1 MDEQINLGINIEN
14 SDVKKLGVEFTKV
27 DEYVQNIVTHLTQ
40 VENKIVKLQN
50 VTKNITNSTTN
61 KKGTFI
67 DNNLNTIVGAGGT
80 AVSSPSTR
88 TNAYR
93 QAAQD
98 YHNLQVE
105 EIKLKKEEIN
115 TEQTINFL
123 KKEQAKVVKQ
133 DADSRR
139 LNAEA
144 KRETARFRN
153 SAEHLAYEQ
162 GLADKHSNLAG
173 WYKYKSEHPERFL
186 AGGLNANWYYQG
198 GKMLQGVGNQL
209 TGLGVGG
216 RIAGDILTTA
226 GSFLKAPAAG
236 VNAIFTNLAKGLI
249 DLSKAATQAYAEIE
263 SIKTQLGVVFSNQSQ
278 ADSMFGQISQYA
290 VKSPF
295 GVQQTSE
302 LAVLLKQSG
311 VYASDL
317 MSTLRMIGD
326 TAGGNMEKMKR
337 IANNYAQIVS
347 IGKASML
354 DMRQFAYAGI
364 PIFEAVSKELGVSQQ
379 ELRKLI
385 SDGKVT
391 SDIIEKVFKDLTG
404 INGIFENATEK
415 GAKTL
420 KARLQNLADAKQL
433 ALSSIGEYGVQFG
446 SVTGNDSYV
455 NSIVTTAE
463 NIYQWLQ
470 SAVDTRNIEKSV
482 NVIENRNNRITELQN
497 ILEYLKANGGN
508 KSEIKEVE
516 KQLAEELAKRDVEA
530 ERVAY
535 YNSYS
540 RKNNN
545 YDKWQSE
552 FEASGITSD
561 MKRMWAELGYSSKD
575 YFTLQDYQAVADMF
589 GLDSLSVVIKELIK
603 ATDGLKTIT
612 EEEVRANRETNL
624 INAQQ
629 LAFDQTQKAASKEGS
644 FASAFDKLYSLYT
657 QSDEYKQQKEKEEIA
672 LLKKAQEVLKDIAK
686 YTDEEGNLDITKLS
700 YGKYSSYLNDVR
712 ALDPSKKLTIV
723 EGKSDA
729 QMTEDRAVLSKQW
742 NKVSKDI
749 SNELRGKNFNAYT
762 QFEQAMR
769 SENLSTVKD
778 NKTYFD
784 NFDKILE
791 KQLEILKTLS
801 ESATTEEDKK
811 YYADML
817 SNLFGSTFR
826 FSVNTKGINA
836 NPEASGSNGNQFIP
850 LWKRILA
857 GATGLSTQG
866 MTGTLQTLENYKND
880 MAVRNMASSVM
891 SAAMKSMGVD
901 TAMGLIRT
909 SGGAKVLRGD
919 TGATYQVDWKETR
932 KAIKE
937 FSLSLSASTEVIT
950 AYKNSL
956 QQELDTYE
964 QLVAAGYTEAESQD
978 LKNQKTISTK
988 ALEKLSQDAGDQ
1000 LVNAFGEGLKTKSGK
1015 TAYFNGTN
1023 FVDDKG
1029 NKLQEEEIV
1038 LTGNLFEFIKKELPR
1053 LREEIHEANVAE
1065 LNNNVLKQMFE
1076 YSNATSLLGNYL
1088 KSGASSST
1096 LAFLNK
1102 NPDYANEYVNSRLN
1116 VLRNQIPVLSQ
1127 LTNTQVLTNAYGY
1140 DEEYVKNLKAKQDQL
1155 NKERKELEKKGD
1167 YKNADIKSREAADLA
1182 TKINQ
1187 LTQSSVA
1194 LDSIFKWLEEDLNNL
1209 IDSPIY
1215 QQLLGKSYT
1224 KEKEDALNAAMI
1236 SDMTFMQNNNALKMS
1251 SPDMYGGMRG
1261 LRNRAIEM
1269 ITGGTM
1275 KYDKEDYYS
1284 AAATMRLGV
1293 GQTHNAYGISGSRI
1307 NELQGIYDSTL
1318 ASTGSDVEAAKAVEK
1333 ALSASEK
1340 HMIEIKRNAEEWKN
1354 ATLEAGQALT
1364 DSFKQFGKDMLS
1376 VGTKEVANQMLKLA
1390 GYTRDTADSENEF
1403 EENAKKAGIALLNN
1417 VGAAMT
1423 TAGFNIAAGAALT
1436 QQWGIVAAGLG
1447 LAAAGGV
1454 VSGFGSILGEDEKND
1469 NKTDSQIDKLN
1480 QLKDDLADLLDQAR
1494 TDALYYERNLRHKTA
1509 LGINEQFAYKSVHD
1523 AVITPRGDVVKT
1535 DPKDYLIATKT
1546 PGQLSGASG
1555 VTVTPVINNTVI
1567 NNTSAKVSQEQQVN
1581 ADGSID
1587 IVTMIEEVTGA
1598 YIASSRSDD
1607 VFNARSYRL
1616 NGKQS
1621 IM

>member
-27 DEYVQNIVTHLTQ
+27 DQYVQNIVEHLTQ

-88 TNAYR
+88 TNAYK

-144 KRETARFRN
+144 KRETAKFRN

-173 WYKYKSEHPERFL
+173 WYKYKSEHPEKFL

-317 MSTLRMIGD
+317 MNTLRMLGD

-420 KARLQNLADAKQL
+420 KARLQNLSDAKQL

-446 SVTGNDSYV
+446 SVTGNDSYI
-455 NSIVTTAE
+455 NEIVTTAE
-463 NIYQWLQ
+463 NIYQWLR

-482 NVIENRNNRITELQN
+482 NVIENRNDRITELQN

-545 YDKWQSE
+545 YEKWQKE

-561 MKRMWAELGYSSKD
+561 MKKMWADLGFSSED
-575 YFTLQDYQAVADMF
+575 NFSLADYQTVADIY
-589 GLDSLSVVIKELIK
+589 GLESLSVVIKELIK

-629 LAFDQTQKAASKEGS
+629 LAFDQTQKAAGKDGS
-644 FASAFDKLYSLYT
+644 FASAFDKLYSIYT
-657 QSDEYKQQKEKEEIA
+657 QSDEYKKQKEKEEIE
-672 LLKKAQEVLKDIAK
+672 LLKKAQETLKDIAK

-700 YGKYSSYLNDVR
+700 YGKYSSYLNDVK

-723 EGKSDA
+723 EGKSDS

-791 KQLEILKTLS
+791 KQLEILKTLA

-811 YYADML
+811 IYADML
-817 SNLFGSTFR
+817 SNLFGSTFK
-826 FSVNTKGINA
+826 FSVNTKGVNA
-836 NPEASGSNGNQFIP
+836 NPEASGSNNNQFIP

-857 GATGLSTQG
+857 QYTGLSTQG
-866 MTGTLQTLENYKND
+866 MTSTLQTMANYRDD
-880 MAVRNMASSVM
+880 MAIRNMTSSVM
-891 SAAMKSMGVD
+891 SAAMKTMGVD
-901 TAMGLIRT
+901 SAMGLIRT
-909 SGGAKVLRGD
+909 SGAAKQLRGD

-932 KAIKE
+932 KAVKD
-937 FSLSLSASTEVIT
+937 FALSLSASTEVIT

-956 QQELDTYE
+956 EQELDVYE
-964 QLVAAGYTEAESQD
+964 QLIAAGYTEAESQD
-978 LKNQKTISTK
+978 LKNQKTVSAKT
-988 ALEKLSQDAGDQ
+988 LEKLAQDAGDQ
-1000 LVNAFGEGLKTKSGK
+1000 LVNAFGEGFKTKSGK
-1015 TAYFNGTN
+1015 TAFFDGTN
-1023 FVDDKG
+1023 FVDEKG
-1029 NKLQEEEIV
+1029 NKLQEEEII
-1038 LTGNLFEFIKKELPR
+1038 LTGNLFEFIKGELPR
-1053 LREEIHEANVAE
+1053 LRKEISEASVAE
-1065 LNNNVLKQMFE
+1065 SNKKMFDTALAEVLKTELGNRATNNVTTRSGIVSGFLLDNPE
-1076 YSNATSLLGNYL
+1076 YVTEQFNNIFTEILEKY
-1088 KSGASSST
+1088 T
-1096 LAFLNK
+1096 K
-1102 NPDYANEYVNSRLN
+1102 NPRYESLISAGKTNILSTAMMATPEFLAERKAEGLSTDRYEAANELVN
-1116 VLRNQIPVLSQ
+1116 I
-1127 LTNTQVLTNAYGY
+1127 
-1140 DEEYVKNLKAKQDQL
+1140 
-1155 NKERKELEKKGD
+1155 
-1167 YKNADIKSREAADLA
+1167 
-1182 TKINQ
+1182 
-1187 LTQSSVA
+1187 A
-1194 LDSIFKWLEEDLNNL
+1194 LDAVVK
-1209 IDSPIY
+1209 
-1215 QQLLGKSYT
+1215 
-1224 KEKEDALNAAMI
+1224 
-1236 SDMTFMQNNNALKMS
+1236 
-1251 SPDMYGGMRG
+1251 
-1261 LRNRAIEM
+1261 
-1269 ITGGTM
+1269 
-1275 KYDKEDYYS
+1275 
-1284 AAATMRLGV
+1284 ATERLGV
-1293 GQTHNAYGISGSRI
+1293 GDSGSAYQNLKNYAAYSNFNSIVQNRYRTLSGT
-1307 NELQGIYDSTL
+1307 NGQQQFSLTAYPEFGGVGGTRGVTARALSNFYGLEKGYDLQALYEYGKKTGGDLKYKDTEVSWEAGAELTPEQEKL
-1318 ASTGSDVEAAKAVEK
+1318 VEAAIRYNEVMKDTQEVTRQMGADLQSAFGAFTKSAWEK
-1333 ALSASEK
+1333 PFEVMS
-1340 HMIEIKRNAEEWKN
+1340 KN
-1354 ATLEAGQALT
+1354 LVL
-1364 DSFKQFGKDMLS
+1364 GKDATEGMEDAYKQLS
-1376 VGTKEVANQMLKLA
+1376 GELLKASSEAMVKAGWELVARGA
-1390 GYTRDTADSENEF
+1390 ADSNY
-1403 EENAKKAGIALLNN
+1403 GMIASGLGL
-1417 VGAAMT
+1417 V
-1423 TAGFNIAAGAALT
+1423 AAG
-1436 QQWGIVAAGLG
+1436 GVAAGLG
-1447 LAAAGGV
+1447 SALTE
-1454 VSGFGSILGEDEKND
+1454 SNKDKDKKDKQTEKLELLKSD
-1469 NKTDSQIDKLN
+1469 LQKL
-1480 QLKDDLADLLDQAR
+1480 LEQAR
-1494 TDALYYERNLRHKTA
+1494 SDALYYENNLRHQTA
-1509 LGINEQFAYKSVHD
+1509 LGINRQFSYKSVHD
-1523 AVITPRGDVVKT
+1523 AILTPKGDVVTT

-1546 PGQLSGASG
+1546 PQQLVGG
-1555 VTVTPVINNTVI
+1555 GNVTVQPVINCNVV
-1567 NNTSAKVSQEQQVN
+1567 NNSSAKVSQEQQVN
-1581 ADGSID
+1581 PDGSID
-1587 IVTMIEEVTGA
+1587 IITLVEEIAGG
-1598 YIASSRSDD
+1598 YIASSKSDD
-1607 VFNARSYRL
+1607 AFASREYRMR
-1616 NGKQS
+1616 GRQAV
-1621 IM
+1621 M